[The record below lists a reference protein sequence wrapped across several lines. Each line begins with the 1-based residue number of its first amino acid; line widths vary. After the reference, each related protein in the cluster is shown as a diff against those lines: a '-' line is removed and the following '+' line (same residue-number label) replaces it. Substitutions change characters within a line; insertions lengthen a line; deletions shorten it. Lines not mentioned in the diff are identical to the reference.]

1 MDIHLL
7 KEFIANYCDDNDNG
21 CDNDDDRAVF
31 K

>member
-7 KEFIANYCDDNDNG
+7 KEFIANYCDDKDNG